1 MTPLHNAC
9 ASNNNSSLLVLQKRD
24 NKSSS
29 VSLLLLSSLNG
40 CFNTIQTLLKLYP
53 NSLLQKS
60 DDLFDCKDPNGNTQG
75 KTIITSYQLRNNK
88 VGCVVR
94 SVRRLRLIH
103 GEFG

>member
-75 KTIITSYQLRNNK
+75 IQITITLLDPLRNIFK
-88 VGCVVR
+88 SAMR
-94 SVRRLRLIH
+94 FI
-103 GEFG
+103 

>member
-75 KTIITSYQLRNNK
+75 KIIPRFQIRYIIYNLYEYFSLRCALYSHMEK
-88 VGCVVR
+88 
-94 SVRRLRLIH
+94 
-103 GEFG
+103 